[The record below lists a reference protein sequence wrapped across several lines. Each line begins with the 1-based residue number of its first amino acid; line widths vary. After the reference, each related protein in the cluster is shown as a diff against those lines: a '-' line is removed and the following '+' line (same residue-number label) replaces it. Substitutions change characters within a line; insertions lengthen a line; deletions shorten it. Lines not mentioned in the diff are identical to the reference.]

1 MGVSRDTFYRYRDAH
16 EQGGVQALLD
26 SNRRKPNPK
35 NRVEEA
41 VEAAVIAYALEQ
53 PAHGQLRASN
63 ELRQR
68 GIFVS
73 GSGVRSIWLRHNLA
87 SFKQRLAQLEAQV
100 AQTGAVLTEAQVAA
114 LERKKWQGRD
124 V

>member
-73 GSGVRSIWLRHNLA
+73 GSGVRSIWVRHNLA

-124 V
+124 A

>member
-124 V
+124 A

>member
-68 GIFVS
+68 GIFVC
-73 GSGVRSIWLRHNLA
+73 VR
-87 SFKQRLAQLEAQV
+87 
-100 AQTGAVLTEAQVAA
+100 
-114 LERKKWQGRD
+114 
-124 V
+124 